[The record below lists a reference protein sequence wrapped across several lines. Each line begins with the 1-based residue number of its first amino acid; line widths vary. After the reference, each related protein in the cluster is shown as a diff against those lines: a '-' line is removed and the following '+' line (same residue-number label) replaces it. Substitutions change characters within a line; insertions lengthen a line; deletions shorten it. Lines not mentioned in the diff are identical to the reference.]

1 MNKANGGDG
10 IPVELFQILKDDVV
24 QVLHSIYQQIWKTQ
38 QWHRTGK
45 GVFIPVPKKSN
56 AKWMFKLALHLFH
69 MLAKHESEVA
79 QSCPT
84 LCDPMECSLLGSSL
98 QGILQA
104 RILEWVAISFSRG
117 ASQPRDRTQVSHIAG
132 RCFNLWATRVAR
144 LYSKSFK
151 LGFSSTQTK
160 NFQMYSLGL
169 KKAEEA
175 EIKLPTFIGT

>member
-1 MNKANGGDG
+1 
-10 IPVELFQILKDDVV
+10 
-24 QVLHSIYQQIWKTQ
+24 
-38 QWHRTGK
+38 
-45 GVFIPVPKKSN
+45 
-56 AKWMFKLALHLFH
+56 MFKLALHLFH
-69 MLAKHESEVA
+69 MLAKYESEVA

-84 LCDPMECSLLGSSL
+84 LCYPMACNLLGSSL

-132 RCFNLWATRVAR
+132 RCFNLLATRVAR

-175 EIKLPTFIGT
+175 EIKLPTFIGTQRKQGNSRKTSTSASLTMLKPLTVWTTTNCGKFLKEVEVPD